1 MPTQPPGAYGAL
13 AVNGGNPATLYV
25 ATSLGLMRSQ
35 DGGKNWHRKDAG
47 LPEGTAGVRALLPVP
62 NKPQEWYAAT
72 GDGLY
77 SSANEGVSWQRVAL
91 QGQNLAALA
100 ASAAPGAGA
109 SRLYVLTTQGA
120 VYRLESA
127 TLPR

>member
-1 MPTQPPGAYGAL
+1 
-13 AVNGGNPATLYV
+13 
-25 ATSLGLMRSQ
+25 
-35 DGGKNWHRKDAG
+35 
-47 LPEGTAGVRALLPVP
+47 VRALLPVP
-62 NKPQEWYAAT
+62 NKPQEWYATT

-77 SSANEGVSWQRVAL
+77 SSANEGVFWQRVVL

-100 ASAAPGAGA
+100 ASAAPGADA